1 MNIAIILLTIADVFI
16 AMLLIALILVQQSKS
31 SGLGTTFGGGGS
43 DSLFGAHAGSHLSKL
58 TVVFS
63 LVFLVITL
71 SLAVL
76 TAHRPGET
84 SAVEA
89 TVKPLKANST
99 PEREGIALPQT
110 KKGDTS
116 ASLPVKPG
124 KRDSE

>member
-31 SGLGTTFGGGGS
+31 TGLGTTFGGGGS
-43 DSLFGAHAGSHLSKL
+43 DSLFGAHAGSHLTKL
-58 TVVFS
+58 TIVFS
-63 LVFLVITL
+63 LIFLVITL

-89 TVKPLKANST
+89 NLKLPKATSS
-99 PEREGIALPQT
+99 PEKEGIALPQT
-110 KKGDTS
+110 KKGAAAAT
-116 ASLPVKPG
+116 LPVKAG
-124 KRDSE
+124 HKDSE